1 MARSRK
7 QNKSTRRRKS
17 RGNNRSK
24 GTTRRAKAGVVKF
37 GKGKPS
43 AAQSA
48 AERERARQRRLEA
61 ALATAAA
68 QVQAEAA
75 IATPASDLVRLRQG
89 DLEAQLSRASSRA
102 TVVDV
107 ATAMGTLA
115 ALGRAHDHL
124 NRELQTALEQ
134 VRRRGD
140 RQTAL
145 NAAARIAPLAT
156 VVLAAGTG
164 ALPAAPNVD
173 RRNWRDIQA
182 ALETL
187 GAHQGLRRDRN
198 TGQWRATRPHE
209 SPLRTDANPFLAAAT
224 LQALLASPPPGP
236 FVGFRGFAPDEGLPE
251 SPPPSPGQGGPAF
264 VFAPPPGGR
273 FDF

>member
-1 MARSRK
+1 MAKSRK
-7 QNKSTRRRKS
+7 QNKSTKRRK
-17 RGNNRSK
+17 NRSK

-43 AAQSA
+43 AAETA
-48 AERERARQRRLEA
+48 ADRERDRQRRLQA

-68 QVQAEAA
+68 QIQAEAA
-75 IATPASDLVRLRQG
+75 IATPASDLVRIRQG
-89 DLEAQLSRASSRA
+89 DLEAQLSRAAERA
-102 TVVDV
+102 TAVDV

-115 ALGRAHDHL
+115 ALGRAHEHL
-124 NRELQTALEQ
+124 NNELRTALEQ

-145 NAAARIAPLAT
+145 NAAARVAPLAT
-156 VVLAAGTG
+156 VVLGAGTG

-173 RRNWRDIQA
+173 RRNWRDIRA

-187 GAHQGLRRDRN
+187 GAHQGLRQDRA
-198 TGQWRATRPHE
+198 TGQWRASHVHE
-209 SPLRTDANPFLAAAT
+209 SPTSTDANPFLAAAT

-236 FVGFRGFAPDEGLPE
+236 FVGFRGLVPDEGLPE
-251 SPPPSPGQGGPAF
+251 SPPDQGGPAF
-264 VFAPPPGGR
+264 VFAPPGLPPGGR
-273 FDF
+273 YEF